1 VEVTAPDVHCAHD
14 EMVPIDK
21 MRPNPKNPNTHPQK
35 QIELLAKII
44 KWQGWRNPIVVSKRS
59 GLMTKG
65 HARLAAA
72 IHLKLTE
79 VPVDFQEYADENQE
93 IEDMVAD
100 NRIAELAE
108 IDKTITSDLLR
119 TLQEAGRDL
128 DLTGFG
134 QDAVAKMMED
144 RKEEEKPEVQFT
156 EELMESHNYIVL
168 YCDNETDWLQLQTLY
183 PLKTVKALDSRP
195 GFEKQGVGRVVRWS
209 DFINKILE
217 KKS

>member
-1 VEVTAPDVHCAHD
+1 MEAIAPEVHCAFD
-14 EMVPIDK
+14 EMVATDK
-21 MRPNPKNPNTHPQK
+21 LRPNPRNPNTHPER

-44 KWQGWRNPIVVSKRS
+44 KMQGWRNPIVVSKRS

-72 IHLKLTE
+72 NLLKLTE
-79 VPVDFQEYADENQE
+79 VPVDIQDYADENQE

-108 IDKTITSDLLR
+108 IDKTVVSDLLSK
-119 TLQEAGRDL
+119 LQEAGRDL

-134 QDAVAKMMED
+134 QDAVAKMLED
-144 RKEEEKPEVQFT
+144 RKEEEKPEIQFT
-156 EELMESHNYIVL
+156 EELLEAHNYIVL
-168 YCDNETDWLQLQTLY
+168 YTDTETDWLQLNTLF

-195 GFEKQGVGRVVRWS
+195 GFEKQGIGRVIRWA

-217 KKS
+217 YKK